1 MTDPDQDELVALRR
15 RAYARDADIHLDP
28 ASLARLD
35 ELENARR
42 PLVEEVSVPEAAAER
57 PAAVEPVASDAGPED
72 PPPVPWWIAAARW
85 LRPRVVRFGRWL
97 RGLRRSTVLIALGA
111 ALIVATLMTVLTVVQ
126 RVQTDPL
133 QLGAVQIA
141 RLSVDGGFESPFP
154 DSFTP
159 PGSGGE
165 IRGYQTFHG
174 IRALTGLRGFFSPY
188 STDSATDCLVIYVES
203 TLQVQDG
210 GFSGSLYS
218 ACPAGGFPPIVQ
230 LPLDFSE
237 LPDELAAAYPDA
249 RGVQFVYDSENHE
262 VVVFADR

>member
-111 ALIVATLMTVLTVVQ
+111 ALIVATLMTVLMVVQ

-141 RLSVDGGFESPFP
+141 RLSVDGGYENPFP
-154 DSFTP
+154 DVFGP
-159 PGSGGE
+159 QGSGHE
-165 IRGYQTFHG
+165 IRGYQAFHG
-174 IRALTGLRGFFSPY
+174 LRAITGLQGFSPY
-188 STDSATDCLVIYVES
+188 SAESDADCLVIYVES
-203 TLQVQDG
+203 SFHVQDG

-218 ACPAGGFPPIVQ
+218 ACAAGGFPPIVQ
-230 LPLDFSE
+230 LPIDYLE
-237 LPDELAAAYPDA
+237 LPAELAAAYPHA

>member
-1 MTDPDQDELVALRR
+1 MTDPDQDEFVALRR

-28 ASLARLD
+28 ASLARLE

-42 PLVEEVSVPEAAAER
+42 PLVEEVSVPEVTAER
-57 PAAVEPVASDAGPED
+57 PEPVATVAPQALTEG
-72 PPPVPWWIAAARW
+72 PPPAPWWATAARW
-85 LRPRVVRFGRWL
+85 LRPWAVRFGHWL

-141 RLSVDGGFESPFP
+141 RLAVDDGFENPFP
-154 DSFTP
+154 DSFSP
-159 PGSGGE
+159 QGFGDDV
-165 IRGYQTFHG
+165 RGYQAFHG
-174 IRALTGLRGFFSPY
+174 LRAITGLQGFSPY
-188 STDSATDCLVIYVES
+188 SAGSGADCLVIYVES
-203 TLQVQDG
+203 SFHAQDG
-210 GFSGSLYS
+210 GFSGSLFS

-230 LPLDFSE
+230 LPVDFGQLPAE
-237 LPDELAAAYPDA
+237 LSAAYPDA
-249 RGVQFVYDSENHE
+249 RGLQFVYDSEHHE